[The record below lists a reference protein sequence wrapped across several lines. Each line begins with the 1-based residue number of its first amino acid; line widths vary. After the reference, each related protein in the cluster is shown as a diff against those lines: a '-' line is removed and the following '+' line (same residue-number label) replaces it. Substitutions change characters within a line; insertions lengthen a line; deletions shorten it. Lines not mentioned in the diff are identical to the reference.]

1 MVNERAGFVRG
12 ACVEVVPEYRY
23 KCLRECCFGEES
35 PQQVGESERHKK
47 CIRIQPGAE
56 GAGNYGIAHES
67 ENSRHQG
74 QTTDGPQGLEQ
85 IHYRMVWKPECAGL
99 YPSHTV

>member
-12 ACVEVVPEYRY
+12 ACVAVFPEYRY
-23 KCLRECCFGEES
+23 KCLRECSFGEES
-35 PQQVGESERHKK
+35 PQQVGESEPPQK
-47 CIRIQPGAE
+47 CSRKQPGAK
-56 GAGNYGIAHES
+56 GGGNYGIAQKS

-85 IHYRMVWKPECAGL
+85 IHYRMVWKPEGAGL
-99 YPSHTV
+99 